1 MNLPKLPLEETQTL
15 TEGHKNGKKGY
26 FRERC
31 KCILLSSEGFKVKDL
46 ALIYKTRTR
55 TIYTWIHN
63 YQEYGF
69 LGLKIQS
76 GRGLK
81 STMQDLKPGQ
91 IEDIK
96 AEILL
101 NPQSLRDVAGQL
113 LGIGKTATAA
123 RKYKFAYNS
132 AHGGTF

>member
-1 MNLPKLPLEETQTL
+1 MLNVPTLPLEEKQTL
-15 TEGHKNGKKGY
+15 TEGHKNGKKAY

-31 KCILLSSEGFKVKDL
+31 QCILLSSDGFKVKDL
-46 ALIYKTRTR
+46 ALVYKTRTR

-63 YQEYGF
+63 YKQRGF

-81 STMQDLKPGQ
+81 PILKDLMPEQ

-96 AEILL
+96 VQMVL
-101 NPQSLRDVAGQL
+101 NPQSLRDVACILSEKFGFTITKL
-113 LGIGKTATAA
+113 MLKTYL
-123 RKYKFAYNS
+123 KKS
-132 AHGGTF
+132 